1 MAALRTDCFSVGHQF
16 FGNNLLFIFLL
27 EFYYPIFSLRS
38 CRECTSAPPAVG
50 HDAHR
55 VLPKKN
61 ITARDLTGKLSPP
74 AQKKEARK
82 GPGNRLNIRCA
93 PKTRFLLP
101 TEIYR
106 KRDDNYDTVGIPS
119 SLLIGLVASI
129 SPLRPPP
136 FYLSFCGNHLLDFL
150 MAARGKLGER
160 YNRGMTAI

>member
-16 FGNNLLFIFLL
+16 FWNNLLFIFLL

-61 ITARDLTGKLSPP
+61 MTARDLTGKLSPP

-82 GPGNRLNIRCA
+82 GPGNRLNVRCA

-101 TEIYR
+101 IEIYR
-106 KRDDNYDTVGIPS
+106 KRDDNCDTVGIWFGPCWWN
-119 SLLIGLVASI
+119 LL
-129 SPLRPPP
+129 P
-136 FYLSFCGNHLLDFL
+136 LSFPCSHPRSAFL
-150 MAARGKLGER
+150 FLETIYRVF
-160 YNRGMTAI
+160 